1 MYNYKDFVVAS
12 RRRKSVS
19 FLQSLEEI
27 PMRVSLLIII
37 FFLSA
42 LIIVQFA
49 LKPDTT
55 ALSLATLVGSL
66 TAFLKLIEP
75 HLAQ

>member
-1 MYNYKDFVVAS
+1 
-12 RRRKSVS
+12 
-19 FLQSLEEI
+19 
-27 PMRVSLLIII
+27 MRVSLLIII